1 MKIVVVDTPREFE
14 GEIDWSELLKL
25 GETRIYHQRGLSCH
39 S

>member
-25 GETRIYHQRGLSCH
+25 GDTKIYLDGRNT
-39 S
+39 